1 MAMLLSATEFELVPK
16 LALCGVTLAGILA
29 VFAVASGLFLLGRHL
44 FERSRHWRSKSYEC

>member
-1 MAMLLSATEFELVPK
+1 MLLSATEFELVPK